1 MYVFNGKITIKS
13 KPIAI
18 DGTSPQQWK
27 FDVMLS
33 SSNEKNKISKIK
45 AGDFVILNGYDST
58 SLESQYCAYKVIS
71 VDNSTSLGLKSLTVA
86 WDDQSETVF
95 APSNNDDNKEGMLG
109 RATSEEGFTMLPA
122 KSDGFDVST
131 LQIARNVD
139 LQNRDTKLKNFIMN
153 YVKANAGSGS
163 GSGTDSTKLPIAGG
177 TITGDLAVEGTTTL
191 ADTTIESGSTRI
203 DINTNG
209 INTKINSNNV
219 ADTKNITSMAD
230 ISSSVVSNT
239 TNGSNKLTDQL
250 MGSASASRAISTS
263 SSAGDAVN
271 TTTVSSDGGN
281 ANYAVNANGMDT
293 KIQLNSMGSNSS
305 SVSVQATGDNGV
317 ITLSA
322 AKIQLKGDV
331 TASANLTANKNI
343 TCEKAFSTTTDTTF
357 ADNQLIT
364 NKFMHDYVDKA
375 VASGTANFD
384 PKNYVTQTDLTNATA
399 GFMKESTVDSILAE
413 KLIALTTND
422 IKPTD
427 TRQYVTPEL
436 TATLNSMQTTIG
448 NKQDKIPD
456 GTYVTPDQGGKAHGF
471 APLDGNKTIPMEY
484 MPQNL
489 LSKLDDQ
496 AQPVNMLDT
505 TDLTEAFNTKDE
517 NGKHK
522 GDVPG
527 SLVLAVNEYPLP
539 ENETKKVD
547 LSTPITVDNWRWV
560 YVDTDIDG
568 NNDDGVD
575 GQQTM
580 FELGGYD
587 STKKIIHW
595 SNIIDPPDGLKG
607 GSSSSWQW
615 YETKVTSSV
624 DGETITDV
632 KVRYFGNGNGIKVVY
647 GTNKATI
654 VVPDGVQYR
663 SLFFLV
669 PPDGEVGCFT
679 SGKNYEIDYDQNA
692 VFCPNNDYNSA
703 FSCGNLP
710 HVAMYMFNGGNGW
723 NKVVD
728 SSVKVSYVGG
738 HSLTLAPSTGGNAT
752 SSVEAYIGLRM

>member
-1 MYVFNGKITIKS
+1 MYVFNGKITIES

-33 SSNEKNKISKIK
+33 SSNDKNKISKIK
-45 AGDFVILNGYDST
+45 AGDFVILNGYDSA

-71 VDNSTSLGLKSLTVA
+71 VDNSASLGLKSLTVA
-86 WDDQSETVF
+86 WDDQSETIF

-109 RATSEEGFTMLPA
+109 RATSEEGFTMLPTRN
-122 KSDGFDVST
+122 DGFDVST

-139 LQNRDTKLKNFIMN
+139 LQNRDVKLKNFIMN

-305 SVSVQATGDNGV
+305 AVSVQATGDNGV

-436 TATLNSMQTTIG
+436 TATINSMQTTIN
-448 NKQDKIPD
+448 NKQDKLKD
-456 GTYVTPDQGGKAHGF
+456 GTYLTPAIIGQVGGIVPLDSGKKIDYSYMPDKLIRRLKTIGVPVRILSNDKFEEKYNVTNSAGVRVGDLSGSLFIVTDSDERPDQKIGKPITDWRMVYVYTCDEDDVTSGF
-471 APLDGNKTIPMEY
+471 AQVE
-484 MPQNL
+484 
-489 LSKLDDQ
+489 DQ
-496 AQPVNMLDT
+496 Q
-505 TDLTEAFNTKDE
+505 FK
-517 NGKHK
+517 
-522 GDVPG
+522 
-527 SLVLAVNEYPLP
+527 Y
-539 ENETKKVD
+539 
-547 LSTPITVDNWRWV
+547 
-560 YVDTDIDG
+560 
-568 NNDDGVD
+568 
-575 GQQTM
+575 
-580 FELGGYD
+580 ELGAY
-587 STKKIIHW
+587 KANQKIIHW

-692 VFCPNNDYNSA
+692 VFCPNNDYNSV